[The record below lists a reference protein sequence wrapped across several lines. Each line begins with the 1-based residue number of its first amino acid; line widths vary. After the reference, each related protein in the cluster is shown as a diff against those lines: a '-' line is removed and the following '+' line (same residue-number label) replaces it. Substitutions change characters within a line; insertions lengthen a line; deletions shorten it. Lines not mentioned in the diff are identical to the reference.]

1 MRTPRE
7 SCEPLVGAS
16 PPQEAENEDRNSE
29 TPNIPLG
36 HQAFRMSGISGEEL
50 LEVGGGL
57 VIFNDNVGL
66 AVPTHPHL
74 FELNLRGF
82 VRRV

>member
-1 MRTPRE
+1 
-7 SCEPLVGAS
+7 
-16 PPQEAENEDRNSE
+16 
-29 TPNIPLG
+29 
-36 HQAFRMSGISGEEL
+36 MSGISGEEL

-66 AVPTHPHL
+66 AVPTHSDL